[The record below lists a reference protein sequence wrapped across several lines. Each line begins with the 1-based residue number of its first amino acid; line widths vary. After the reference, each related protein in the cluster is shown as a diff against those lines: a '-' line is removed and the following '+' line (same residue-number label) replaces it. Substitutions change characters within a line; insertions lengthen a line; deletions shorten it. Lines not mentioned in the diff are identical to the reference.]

1 MTKTADYGIALVPI
15 GDVDGELLN
24 YLTLVLPG
32 MFGAPCNQI
41 NMNIDV
47 RAAYNPTRQQ
57 YHSTQVLRILHEL
70 GGNEHQILLGVTAL
84 DLFIPIFTFVFGEAQ
99 VGGSVALMS
108 LHRLRQEYY
117 GLPKNPD
124 LLFVRAEREAA
135 HELGHVF
142 GLAHCRSFDCV
153 MRFSN
158 SVEEVDVKS
167 DEFCMLCD
175 AKLRAQ
181 LNSTMAA

>member
-1 MTKTADYGIALVPI
+1 MTKTADYEIALVPV
-15 GDVDGELLN
+15 GEVDRELLD

-32 MFGAPCNQI
+32 TFGAPCNQI
-41 NMNIDV
+41 NMNIDARV
-47 RAAYNPTRQQ
+47 AYNPARRQ
-57 YHSTQVLRILHEL
+57 YHSTQLLRMLHEL
-70 GGNEHQILLGVTAL
+70 RQDEHQILLGVTAL

-99 VGGSVALMS
+99 VGGSAALMS
-108 LHRLRQEYY
+108 VYRLRQEYY
-117 GLPKNPD
+117 GLPGNRD
-124 LLFVRAEREAA
+124 LFFVRAEKEAA

-142 GLAHCRSFDCV
+142 GLAHCRSFDCL

-158 SVEEVDVKS
+158 SVEDVDVKAA
-167 DEFCMLCD
+167 DFCMLCD